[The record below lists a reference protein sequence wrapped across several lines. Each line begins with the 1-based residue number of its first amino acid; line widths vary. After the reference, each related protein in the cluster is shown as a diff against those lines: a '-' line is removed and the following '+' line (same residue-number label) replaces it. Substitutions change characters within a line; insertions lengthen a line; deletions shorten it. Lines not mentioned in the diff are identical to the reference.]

1 MYNLAKSKKP
11 NKIAEELI
19 KPFVLQMTKIVF
31 GKLALK
37 KLESVALSNNIVQG
51 QISGLSS
58 YILNQ
63 VIANI
68 KVSPM
73 KVSLWRMSSTI
84 EKKDKT
90 CSNRVCCIIYFLLI

>member
-84 EKKDKT
+84 EKRDKT
-90 CSNRVCCIIYFLLI
+90 CSNRVCCIFYFLLI

>member
-1 MYNLAKSKKP
+1 
-11 NKIAEELI
+11 
-19 KPFVLQMTKIVF
+19 MTKIVF

-37 KLESVALSNNIVQG
+37 NLESVALSNNIVQG

-73 KVSLWRMSSTI
+73 KVSL
-84 EKKDKT
+84 
-90 CSNRVCCIIYFLLI
+90 

>member
-1 MYNLAKSKKP
+1 MYKLAKSKKP

-58 YILNQ
+58 DILNQ

-73 KVSLWRMSSTI
+73 KVSL
-84 EKKDKT
+84 
-90 CSNRVCCIIYFLLI
+90 

>member
-58 YILNQ
+58 DILNQ